1 MREEASTQVR
11 LAARP
16 TGTPDARTW
25 QLTQA
30 SPPTPGEG
38 QVLVRNE
45 YISVDPAMRGWI
57 GATPTYTS
65 PVEVG
70 DVMRARAAGRVVASR
85 DPSLPEGTSV
95 VGFLGVQSHALAR
108 RDQVRVVDASAVPLI
123 YQLSALGAPGMTAY
137 FGLLEVGGCRPGET
151 VVVSAAAGAV
161 GQMVVQIALI
171 MGCRVIGIAGG
182 ASKCDFVQRRL
193 GATACIDYKADNVAA
208 QMRAAC
214 PYGIDVYFDNVG
226 GDILN
231 DALAQIGLGARIVV
245 CGAVS
250 QYDNLGA
257 VQGPGNYLNLL
268 MQRASL
274 RGMLVGDFEA
284 KFPVA
289 IAAMSRWMA
298 QSRLDCQ
305 HHCVDGIENFP
316 DALQQ
321 LFAGRNV
328 GKVIVRV
335 R

>member
-1 MREEASTQVR
+1 MREEIGTQIR

-25 QLTQA
+25 QVTHGLV
-30 SPPTPGEG
+30 PTPGEG

-57 GATPTYTS
+57 GATPTYAS
-65 PVEVG
+65 PVELG
-70 DVMRARAAGRVVASR
+70 NVMRARAAGRVIASR
-85 DPSLPEGTSV
+85 DPALPEGTSV
-95 VGFLGVQSHALAR
+95 VGFLGVQSHALAT
-108 RDQVRVVDASAVPLI
+108 RDQIHIADVSAVPLV

-137 FGLLEVGGCRPGET
+137 FGLLDIGACRPGET

-171 MGCRVIGIAGG
+171 MGCHVVGIAGG
-182 ASKCDFVQRRL
+182 ASKCEFVQQQI
-193 GATACIDYKADNVAA
+193 GAAACIDYKSSDVAA
-208 QMRAAC
+208 QLRAAC
-214 PYGIDVYFDNVG
+214 PDGIDVYFDNVG
-226 GDILN
+226 GHILN
-231 DALAQIGLGARIVV
+231 DALAQIRLGARIVV
-245 CGAVS
+245 CGAIS

-257 VQGPGNYLNLL
+257 VQGPGNYLNLQ
-268 MQRASL
+268 MRRASL

-289 IAAMSRWMA
+289 MAAMSRWLA
-298 QSRLDCQ
+298 QGRLDCQ

-316 DALQQ
+316 DALRQ

-335 R
+335 T